1 MVTTNRSNKVWIL
14 MLLLTLVLAACSA
27 AGDEPAAANGADVA
41 DAAEVETAAPAPPP
55 DTAEP
60 PPTDTAVPEPTDAE
74 PTETSEPEVTAPEP
88 AATAFVTEDGVII
101 GDNRPD
107 RLVFATDAW
116 NTDWERRTIDTNEL
130 LSGGPPRDGIPS
142 IDNPQFDSQE
152 KAALWLAPNEP
163 VIALEINGD
172 ARAYPLQI
180 LTWHEIVNDTVGD
193 VPVIVTFC
201 PLCNSAL
208 VFDRRFEDQVFEFGT
223 SGLLRN
229 SDLVMYDRTTET
241 LWQQFTGEGIVGEL
255 AGAQIEFLPS
265 QLVSFNDFQKAFP
278 AGVVLSQNTGFNRA
292 YGRNPYAGYDTI
304 DQPFLFDGELDG
316 RLPAMARVVTISLDD
331 AGVDIAYPLEIL
343 AELGVINDA
352 QEGQDL
358 AVFHQPG
365 TSTALGAELIA
376 IGADVG
382 ATGVFDP
389 NLDGQKLTFN
399 KEGDNI
405 VDAETGSTWNV
416 LGQAVDGP
424 LAGTSLTP
432 VVHGDHFWFSWAA
445 FRPDTIIYQPK

>member
-55 DTAEP
+55 
-60 PPTDTAVPEPTDAE
+60 DTAVPEPTDAE

-278 AGVVLSQNTGFNRA
+278 DGVVLSQNTGFNRA

-331 AGVDIAYPLEIL
+331 TGVDIAYPLEIL